1 MKIGEMDKSY
11 QKGDRGFTLIELMMV
26 VIILGVLAV
35 IAYPVYTGYLEVAR
49 TTEGVARLG
58 SIMTASK
65 TYYQRFSNWPSAPGD
80 AGYYADYS
88 NSRHFSYAILS
99 GGGGTGSFA
108 VRATGLAVDDMSGVL
123 ITMTCAD
130 LSSEGVLDVT
140 GI

>member
-1 MKIGEMDKSY
+1 MV
-11 QKGDRGFTLIELMMV
+11 V
-26 VIILGVLAV
+26 VIILGVLAAV
-35 IAYPVYTGYLEVAR
+35 AIPMYTDYIKNAR
-49 TTEGVARLG
+49 TSEGVARLG

-65 TYYQRFSNWPSAPGD
+65 AYYQRFSNWPSAPGD

-88 NSRHFSYAILS
+88 DSRHFSYAILS

-108 VRATGLAVDDMSGVL
+108 VQATGLAVDDMSGVL